1 MVQLTLSGLP
11 FATRITSNENVLEH
25 THDFYEFL
33 IISEGSL
40 TNLINNEE
48 TVMEQGDMMIIPP
61 DVPHSF
67 LLDQKCIH
75 RDVMVSKPLFLE
87 TCAFLDVDGTFLL
100 GKKICVSHEALKVI
114 EQLLSTYVANDDLLI
129 RAKEERAIVAHL
141 ISLSLFPAVS
151 DAQTTADF
159 KTQCVSIVGE
169 KFVAPN
175 AIQIICDYFH
185 YNQSYM
191 CEKFKRVFGVTM
203 TDYINEL
210 RIARAAYLLSVSSYS
225 LREICDSIGFNS
237 LSYFNKLF
245 KEKYVVSPAKYRK
258 QYVSSAKAVSVAKT

>member
-1 MVQLTLSGLP
+1 
-11 FATRITSNENVLEH
+11 
-25 THDFYEFL
+25 
-33 IISEGSL
+33 
-40 TNLINNEE
+40 
-48 TVMEQGDMMIIPP
+48 MMIIPP
-61 DVPHSF
+61 DVPHNF
-67 LLDQKCIH
+67 LLAQQCIH
-75 RDVMVSKPLFLE
+75 RDVMVSKSLFLE
-87 TCAFLDVDGTFLL
+87 ICAFLGVDYSYLL
-100 GKKICVSHEALKVI
+100 GKKICVSRDAMKGI
-114 EQLLSTYVANDDLLI
+114 EQFLSVYVTNDDLSI
-129 RAKEERAIVAHL
+129 RAKEERAIASYL
-141 ISLSLFPAVS
+141 ISLALFPAVN
-151 DAQTTADF
+151 DTQTTADF

-169 KFVAPN
+169 KFISPN

-225 LREICDSIGFNS
+225 LREICDFIGFNS

-258 QYVSSAKAVSVAKT
+258 QYVSSAKAVSIAQT